1 MNDDERTIAAL
12 RVALDE
18 RAADIEAGDRL
29 DEILER
35 ANPQR
40 GSRMNRS
47 WVLLAA
53 AAAVL
58 AVVAGVRLGLPDG
71 SQPVPGGIDRPIP
84 SATPSMCA
92 RRRIEDGDN
101 RSRGDAEAGA
111 APRAA
116 RPPPARRRASTR
128 RAARPR

>member
-40 GSRMNRS
+40 RSRMNRS

-58 AVVAGVRLGLPDG
+58 AVVAGVWLGLPDG
-71 SQPVPGGIDRPIP
+71 SQPVPGGIDRPLP
-84 SATPSMCA
+84 SATPSV
-92 RRRIEDGDN
+92 GTT
-101 RSRGDAEAGA
+101 A
-111 APRAA
+111 A
-116 RPPPARRRASTR
+116 
-128 RAARPR
+128 